1 MSGDLYKEGLTRAN
15 SLMEDLYGVLLCQG
29 QLKTPRQRENGK
41 GENIIITLWRY
52 YGFLYVILH
61 FRIQQGKESNGDFAG
76 LVIWETHQGSILQ
89 GSNGTY

>member
-41 GENIIITLWRY
+41 GEKMIRER
-52 YGFLYVILH
+52 IL
-61 FRIQQGKESNGDFAG
+61 
-76 LVIWETHQGSILQ
+76 
-89 GSNGTY
+89 

>member
-1 MSGDLYKEGLTRAN
+1 MSGDLYQEGLTRAN
-15 SLMEDLYGVLLCQG
+15 SLMEDLYGVLLCKG
-29 QLKTPRQRENGK
+29 QLQTPRQRENGK
-41 GENIIITLWRY
+41 GEKIIIPIWRN

-61 FRIQQGKESNGDFAG
+61 FRIYQGEEGNGDFAG